1 MVLSDNW
8 FTALSENEDGT
19 YTFISGRTNIDEFV
33 NSHKLRERLEIIWN
47 YKADDKGLTADD
59 AEAQLME
66 EVGDK
71 LRAAMEKDKLAI
83 VTGVYTGQ
91 GKRET
96 NFICRNI
103 EAFGNRLNETLAMEK
118 ETVERQRDEL
128 EAERDRFI
136 EAQIAQGEKDSE
148 TGADALD
155 GNEQVFKQES
165 QFMSVAGVPH
175 GESLQLRPVGR
186 GHRRRDVP
194 LARATI

>member
-1 MVLSDNW
+1 MVLTDNW

-33 NSHKLRERLEIIWN
+33 KSRKLRERLEIVWS
-47 YKADDKGLTADD
+47 YKADDKGLPADD

-83 VTGVYTGQ
+83 VTGIYTGQ

-103 EAFGNRLNETLAMEK
+103 AAFGERLNQTLADYPQLPIVVNAYDDPDNE
-118 ETVERQRDEL
+118 EYQGLLEL
-128 EAERDRFI
+128 K
-136 EAQIAQGEKDSE
+136 GEED
-148 TGADALD
+148 
-155 GNEQVFKQES
+155 
-165 QFMSVAGVPH
+165 
-175 GESLQLRPVGR
+175 
-186 GHRRRDVP
+186 
-194 LARATI
+194 

>member
-1 MVLSDNW
+1 MVLTDNW

-19 YTFISGRTNIDEFV
+19 ITFISGRTNIDEFV
-33 NSHKLRERLEIIWN
+33 KSRKLRERLEIVWN
-47 YKADDKGLTADD
+47 YKADEKGLPADD

-103 EAFGNRLNETLAMEK
+103 AAFGERLNQTLSTYPQLPIVVNAYDDPDNE
-118 ETVERQRDEL
+118 EYQGLLEL
-128 EAERDRFI
+128 K
-136 EAQIAQGEKDSE
+136 GEED
-148 TGADALD
+148 
-155 GNEQVFKQES
+155 
-165 QFMSVAGVPH
+165 
-175 GESLQLRPVGR
+175 
-186 GHRRRDVP
+186 
-194 LARATI
+194 

>member
-1 MVLSDNW
+1 MVLTDNW

-33 NSHKLRERLEIIWN
+33 KSRKLRERLEIVWS
-47 YKADDKGLTADD
+47 YKADDKGLPVDD

-83 VTGVYTGQ
+83 VTGIYTGQ

-103 EAFGNRLNETLAMEK
+103 AAFGERLNQTLADYPQLPIVVNAYDDPDNE
-118 ETVERQRDEL
+118 EYQGLLEL
-128 EAERDRFI
+128 K
-136 EAQIAQGEKDSE
+136 GEED
-148 TGADALD
+148 
-155 GNEQVFKQES
+155 
-165 QFMSVAGVPH
+165 
-175 GESLQLRPVGR
+175 
-186 GHRRRDVP
+186 
-194 LARATI
+194 

>member
-47 YKADDKGLTADD
+47 YKADDKGLPADD

-103 EAFGNRLNETLAMEK
+103 AAFGQRLNEALSSYPQLPLVVNAYDDPDNE
-118 ETVERQRDEL
+118 EYREL
-128 EAERDRFI
+128 LELK
-136 EAQIAQGEKDSE
+136 GEED
-148 TGADALD
+148 
-155 GNEQVFKQES
+155 
-165 QFMSVAGVPH
+165 
-175 GESLQLRPVGR
+175 
-186 GHRRRDVP
+186 
-194 LARATI
+194 

>member
-1 MVLSDNW
+1 MQLTDNW

-33 NSHKLRERLEIIWN
+33 KSRKLRERLEIIWN
-47 YKADDKGLTADD
+47 YKADDKGLPADD

-83 VTGVYTGQ
+83 VTGIYTGQ

-103 EAFGNRLNETLAMEK
+103 EAFGQRLNDTLSSYPQLPIVVNAYDDPDNE
-118 ETVERQRDEL
+118 EYREL
-128 EAERDRFI
+128 LELK
-136 EAQIAQGEKDSE
+136 GEED
-148 TGADALD
+148 
-155 GNEQVFKQES
+155 
-165 QFMSVAGVPH
+165 
-175 GESLQLRPVGR
+175 
-186 GHRRRDVP
+186 
-194 LARATI
+194 